1 MEQAQKNELLKQLKF
16 NIREESS
23 PFFTDD
29 EELLYLLE
37 KNAYDLDKTSYSALL
52 RKAEDDSITLPS
64 GLSVPNN
71 QKYWLRLA
79 SQFRKNQSGCIKR
92 SDDVWP

>member
-1 MEQAQKNELLKQLKF
+1 MKLTKTQLNHILAKLKF

-23 PFFTDD
+23 PFFKD

-37 KNAYDLDKTSYSALL
+37 YNGYDIRKTSYSALL

-64 GLSVPNN
+64 GLTVPNN
-71 QKYWLRLA
+71 QKYWLNLA
-79 SQFRKNQSGCIKR
+79 NTFRENKGGTIKR
-92 SDDVWP
+92 ADGT